1 MSIHKN
7 TPTSQFYSYR
17 FQYNHRRYSG
27 VCVGCTTV
35 TQAKKFEADIKAGLS
50 RLGVQKTLNDLYE
63 NCKDMLIAANPV
75 RIDKAFDLAQEK
87 PRRRTPGQQRNNF
100 KRKYWNDFVFFLKHR
115 YPKVC
120 HLQQVTPA
128 IAENYIGLIR
138 KFGRFENHFKRQDE
152 KLANTT
158 CNEIHAAVFQIFELL
173 KNETG
178 MPENPFKNI
187 DKLPQDCDGHEA
199 YTLEELKL
207 IFDNADKDLHA
218 LFMIGLFS
226 GLRLGDICNLKKS
239 SISFD
244 RHFIYIRRQRKTGGA
259 ANIPMHSYLESYLRG
274 IIDFES
280 DSEYLIPNLATAY
293 QRNPSTVSNCATRF
307 LKNLG
312 IETKKKIPGRTQM
325 VNAKGIHSLRHTFC
339 SIAGVCGIPE
349 TVVQSIVGHMTPE
362 MTKLYSRH
370 VEEGEKLNWIQLFAQ
385 KVYPAVAQPSV
396 IDTTELLRIDRKIL
410 MDKILNLPETR
421 LWEISKLIESWETP
435 SDGIHYLIS

>member
-35 TQAKKFEADIKAGLS
+35 TQARKFEADIKAGLA
-50 RLGVQKTLNDLYE
+50 RLGMQKTLNELYE

-75 RIDKAFDLAQEK
+75 RIDKAYDMAQEK
-87 PRRRTPGQQRNNF
+87 PRRRTPGKQRSNF
-100 KRKYWNDFVFFLKHR
+100 KKTYWNDFVFFLKHR

-120 HLQQVTPA
+120 HMQQVTPA

-138 KFGRFENHFKRQDE
+138 KSGRFENHFHRKDE
-152 KLANTT
+152 RLSNAT
-158 CNEIHAAVFQIFELL
+158 CNEIHAAITQIFDLL

-178 MPENPFKNI
+178 MPENPFKSI
-187 DKLPQDCDGHEA
+187 DKLPQDSDGHEA

-207 IFDNADKDLHA
+207 IFDNADETLYP

-239 SISFD
+239 YISFD
-244 RHFIYIRRQRKTGGA
+244 RHFIYIPRQRKTGGS
-259 ANIPMHSYLESYLRG
+259 ANIPMHHYLQEYLKS
-274 IIDFES
+274 IFDPDD
-280 DSEYLIPNLATAY
+280 DSEYLLPQLASDY
-293 QRNPSTVSNCATRF
+293 QRNPSTVSLRVTRF
-307 LKNLG
+307 LQDLG
-312 IETKKKIPGRTQM
+312 IETKKKIPGRTKM

-362 MTKLYSRH
+362 MTLLYSRH
-370 VEEGEKLNWIQLFAQ
+370 VEEGEKLNYIELFGQ
-385 KVYPAVAQPSV
+385 KVSPAVRTNKKALPPEYDRQKM
-396 IDTTELLRIDRKIL
+396 IDKLLSLSDRDLKKALDSIDSEDDL
-410 MDKILNLPETR
+410 
-421 LWEISKLIESWETP
+421 S
-435 SDGIHYLIS
+435 GIHYLIGKE